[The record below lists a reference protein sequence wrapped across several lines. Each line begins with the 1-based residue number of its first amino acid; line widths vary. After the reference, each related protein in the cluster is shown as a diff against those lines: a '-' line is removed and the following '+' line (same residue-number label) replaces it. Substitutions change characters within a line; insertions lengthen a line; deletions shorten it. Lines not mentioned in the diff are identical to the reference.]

1 MNTPIMKNRRCRK
14 YQGKTRRRCL
24 TRGKHYCVIV
34 NNQKDTNRRRCR
46 KGTRRCADGLCHEK

>member
-1 MNTPIMKNRRCRK
+1 MKNRRCRK
-14 YQGKTRRRCL
+14 SQGKTRRKCL